1 MEKHQ
6 WDALITGIRRDEDP
20 TRAKERY
27 FSPRNKENQWD
38 YKDQPPEFWNQFN
51 TNVGPG
57 EHVRVQALLDW
68 SEVDIWKYIKRE
80 EIPIPDLYFAR
91 EGKRFRSLGDWPITH
106 PVESNAS
113 TIDEI
118 IEELNSTKTSERS
131 GRAQD
136 HHERNAMQKLR
147 AKGFM

>member
-1 MEKHQ
+1 
-6 WDALITGIRRDEDP
+6 LITGIRRDEDS

-27 FSPRNKENQWD
+27 FSPRNAEFEWD
-38 YKDQPPEFWNQFN
+38 YKDQPPEFWNHF
-51 TNVGPG
+51 TTEVGAG

-68 SEVDIWKYIKRE
+68 TEIDVWRYLERE
-80 EIPIPDLYFAR
+80 QVPLPGMYFSR
-91 EGKRFRSLGDWPITH
+91 NGWRYRSLGCMPITK
-106 PVESNAS
+106 PVQSPAAS
-113 TIDEI
+113 IAEI
-118 IEELNSTKTSERS
+118 IEELKTTRIPERS